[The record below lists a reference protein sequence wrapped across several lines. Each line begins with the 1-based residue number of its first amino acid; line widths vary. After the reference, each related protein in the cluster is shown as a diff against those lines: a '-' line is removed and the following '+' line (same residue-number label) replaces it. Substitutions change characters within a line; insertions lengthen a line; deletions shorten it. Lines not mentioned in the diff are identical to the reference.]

1 MVSVPLLMI
10 AIGIVFTLPVLRDPG
25 IISLLLFIPL
35 DIMFVLKYIRKKSFI
50 YNENG
55 FQYWRGKK
63 KLIEL
68 DWDDIVTIK
77 YWTNFETFIKLSEL
91 NPKFVFKVKVM
102 SKTTNIEINR
112 GIGYKN
118 LEKIVSVLLL
128 VQQQYEIELIQM
140 KQPLF
145 KNVPVVKLK
154 KKNGTLPQKKVKD

>member
-1 MVSVPLLMI
+1 MVGVPLLMI

-50 YNENG
+50 YDENG

-77 YWTNFETFIKLSEL
+77 YWTNLEKFIKPSEI
-91 NPKFVFKVKVM
+91 NPKFVLKVIII
-102 SKTTNIEINR
+102 SKTKNIEIDA
-112 GIGYKN
+112 GIGSKN
-118 LEKIVSVLLL
+118 MKKIVNVILL

-140 KQPLF
+140 RQLVF
-145 KNVPVVKLK
+145 KSVPIVKFK
-154 KKNGTLPQKKVKD
+154 EKNKTLPQKKVKD